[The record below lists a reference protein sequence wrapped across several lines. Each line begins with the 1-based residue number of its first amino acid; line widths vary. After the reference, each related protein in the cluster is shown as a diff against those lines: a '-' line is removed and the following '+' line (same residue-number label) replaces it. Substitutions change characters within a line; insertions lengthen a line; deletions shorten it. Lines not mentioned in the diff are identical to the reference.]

1 MIQPAAARPT
11 RSVRCL
17 RLLAAGLLA
26 GLQCACSTLDYYGQA
41 VAGQFEIWRRARP
54 IETVLA
60 QDALTPAQRA
70 RLMRVAE
77 ARAFASARLALPAGR
92 SYTHYADLG
101 REFVVWNVFAAPA
114 LSLTPI
120 ESCFPLVGCLAYR
133 GFFDRARAERHAA
146 RLRAQGHDVYV
157 GGVAAYSTL
166 GWFADPVLNTMLRSD
181 ERRLVEIVFHELA
194 HRRLYLAGDTTFN
207 ESYAMAVAS
216 TGLHAWLVE
225 QGLDPALQIE
235 DEAREAAFLALIA
248 ATRAELAELYASAA
262 AADSRRAAKAA
273 AFARLRQR
281 YAALRAQWQGDP
293 RYDDWM
299 GSDLN
304 NAKLA
309 SVATY
314 HDRVGA
320 FRALLAACAGDYTRF
335 HAAVA
340 RLAEAPAT
348 ARAAA
353 LDALE
358 RGAGDGPTDAAQACG
373 AAGRLPM

>member
-11 RSVRCL
+11 RYAMLL
-17 RLLAAGLLA
+17 RVFAAGLLA
-26 GLQCACSTLDYYGQA
+26 GLQCACSTLGYYGQA
-41 VAGQFEIWRRARP
+41 AAGQFEIWRRARP

-60 QDALTPAQRA
+60 HDPLEPVVRA
-70 RLMRVAE
+70 RLVRVAE
-77 ARAFASARLALPAGR
+77 ARAFAIDHLALPAGR
-92 SYTHYADLG
+92 SYTRYADLG

-114 LSLTPI
+114 LSLTPL
-120 ESCFPLVGCLAYR
+120 ESCFPLVGCLDYR

-146 RLRAQGHDVYV
+146 RLRAQRHDVFV

-166 GWFADPVLNTMLRSD
+166 GWFADPVLNTMLRWD

-194 HRRLYLAGDTTFN
+194 HRRVYLPGDTTFN

-216 TGLHAWLVE
+216 TGMHAWLAD
-225 QGLDPALQIE
+225 QGRSPALQIE
-235 DEAREAAFLALIA
+235 DEQREAAFLALIA
-248 ATRAELAELYASAA
+248 ETRAELAELYASAA
-262 AADSRRAAKAA
+262 PADAQRAAKAA
-273 AFARLRQR
+273 AFDRLRLR
-281 YAALRAQWQGDP
+281 YAALRAQWHGDS

-299 GSDLN
+299 ASDLN

-320 FRALLAACAGDYTRF
+320 FRALLTACAGDYARF
-335 HAAVA
+335 HAAVE
-340 RLAEAPAT
+340 RLAATPAA
-348 ARAAA
+348 ARAAT

-358 RGAGDGPTDAAQACG
+358 RGVAAGPDAAGQAC
-373 AAGRLPM
+373 RLPDSKPM